1 MGDKPYTNIPIEE
14 CGEPLAPIPPT
25 FLRLEPH
32 PYQSLGAPYGTAS
45 PFYLR
50 VGVIAALERA
60 QAFLKPYGWQLAI
73 FDAYRPVV
81 VQQFMVAHTFATLC
95 REGGHNPEQL
105 EPAIASQIWQQVY
118 QFWAVP
124 SLDPQ
129 KPPPHSTGAAVDLTL
144 ADGENRP
151 LDMGGVIDEIS
162 ERSFPDFYSC
172 HPEQTNAICFAQRRQ
187 ILHQA
192 MHCAG
197 FQRHPNEW
205 WHFSLGDQLWA
216 WQIQQQTG
224 QQNII
229 ARYGQIDP
237 CGYLIT

>member
-1 MGDKPYTNIPIEE
+1 MGDKPYTSIPIEE

-50 VGVIAALERA
+50 AGVIAALERA

-73 FDAYRPVV
+73 FDAYRPIA

-95 REGGHNPEQL
+95 REGGHDPQQL
-105 EPAIASQIWQQVY
+105 EPAIANQIWQQVY

-144 ADGENRP
+144 ADAEGCP
-151 LDMGGVIDEIS
+151 LDMGGAIDEIS
-162 ERSFPDFYSC
+162 ERSFPDFYDR
-172 HPEQTNAICFAQRRQ
+172 HPKQTNAACFARRRQ
-187 ILHQA
+187 ILYQA
-192 MHCAG
+192 MSSAG

-216 WQIQQQTG
+216 WQIRQQTG
-224 QQNII
+224 QQNIS
-229 ARYGQIDP
+229 ARYGRIA
-237 CGYLIT
+237 L